1 MKFLHILTIFVASIT
16 LAFIA
21 GCGGGGGSS
30 STPGETAIFLT
41 DDLATG
47 YDHVWIQ
54 LHEIEAEFAS
64 GSQVI
69 FNSSE
74 GKVIDVRALNSA
86 GNNLFQF
93 LGVINAPSQPV
104 VNFKFTVDTN
114 LSLMATGATTA
125 TTAVFVPS
133 LSVGGGKSRFEIAVP
148 GGINLGATDSVTFD
162 FDLSQ
167 WNLNA
172 GQVTPVG
179 VIFNGPAVNNLDN
192 QRGED
197 VKGTVS
203 GLTGTA
209 PDRSFVLTTTSGTI
223 AVVTNANTAIFNS
236 DGSPSPVLANGITV
250 EARGKFDPVAGT
262 FVASS
267 VKIEDGLGV
276 SQEPKV
282 KGPIQNANSGAGTF
296 EVRADFVRG
305 FVPTNLYVP
314 VTTSASTRFY
324 NRFGVVIS
332 PATFFKSVGS
342 SQVEAEGSYNGTTLA
357 ATKVKLEDGKDEFYP
372 EARGPVTSFDANAGQ
387 VVINIQEWEGF
398 AGASGQSLTISSI
411 AETQYR
417 DANGNNVSKQTF
429 FAALAVGNTVKAE
442 GMFEGQV
449 LVAKRMEIRTSGGGG
464 GGGGNDPHDAN
475 GTVSNINADARTF
488 TVTLISWVG
497 FNGSFGDPIQVT
509 MNSNATYR
517 DDNGNSLTEG
527 QFFAAL
533 QNGGLI
539 EVDGLVTGTSMVGV
553 KAKLDDD

>member
-1 MKFLHILTIFVASIT
+1 MKFWHFLTIFVAGLT
-16 LAFIA
+16 LAIIA
-21 GCGGGGGSS
+21 GCGGGGGPSS
-30 STPGETAIFLT
+30 SPGETAIFLT

-54 LHEIEAEFAS
+54 LYEIEAEFAS

-69 FNSSE
+69 FDSSE

-93 LGVINAPSQPV
+93 LGVVDAPSQPI
-104 VNFKFTVDTN
+104 VNFKFTVDTD

-125 TTAVFVPS
+125 TTAVFVPG

-148 GGINLGATDSVTFD
+148 GGINLSAADSVTFD
-162 FDLSQ
+162 FDLAQ
-167 WNLNA
+167 WNLSG

-179 VIFNGPAVNNLDN
+179 VIFNGPSVNNLDN

-209 PDRSFVLTTTSGTI
+209 PDRSFVLTTPRGTI

-236 DGSPSPVLANGITV
+236 NGAPSPVLANGETV
-250 EARGKFDPVAGT
+250 EVRGKFDPVAGT

-267 VKIEDGLGV
+267 VKIEDGPGV

-282 KGPIQNANSGAGTF
+282 KGPVQNVNSSTGTF
-296 EVRADFVRG
+296 EVRADFVRN

-332 PATFFKSVGS
+332 SGTFFDSIAG
-342 SQVEAEGSYNGTTLA
+342 SQVEVEGAYNGTTLA
-357 ATKVKLEDGKDEFYP
+357 ATKVKLEDGNDDFYP
-372 EARGPVTSFDANAGQ
+372 EARGPAMSIDANAGQ
-387 VVINIQEWEGF
+387 VVITVQEWEGF
-398 AGASGQSLTISSI
+398 AGAAGQSLTIASNGS
-411 AETQYR
+411 TQYR
-417 DANGNNVSKQTF
+417 NEDGDNVTKQAF
-429 FAALAVGNTVKAE
+429 FAALAQGNTVKGE
-442 GMFEGQV
+442 GTFEGSV
-449 LVAKRMEIRTSGGGG
+449 LVAKRMEIRASGGGG
-464 GGGGNDPHDAN
+464 GAGNDPHDAN
-475 GTVSNINADARTF
+475 GTVSNINAGARTY
-488 TVTLISWVG
+488 TVTLTSWVG
-497 FNGSFGDPIQVT
+497 FNGAFGTQIQVT

-517 DDNGNSLTEG
+517 DDEGNSLTEG
-527 QFFAAL
+527 QFFAGL
-533 QNGGLI
+533 QNGGLV
-539 EVDGLVTGTSMVGV
+539 EVDGLVTGTSMAGV